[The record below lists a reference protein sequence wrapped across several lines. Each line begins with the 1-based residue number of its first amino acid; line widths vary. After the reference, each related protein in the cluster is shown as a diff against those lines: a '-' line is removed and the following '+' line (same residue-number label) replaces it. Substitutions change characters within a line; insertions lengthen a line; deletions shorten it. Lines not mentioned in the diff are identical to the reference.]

1 MSKQSGHRRARRQI
15 VTSDDWT
22 SLAHKDSKKP
32 RYYCPAC
39 GMVRAVES
47 WGTTQVLTKVS
58 PARVIGHFK
67 NGLMTGLPK
76 ELCPGGDIDLVK
88 DRAP

>member
-1 MSKQSGHRRARRQI
+1 MI
-15 VTSDDWT
+15 TSDDWT

-47 WGTTQVLTKVS
+47 WGVTQVLTKVS
-58 PARVIGHFK
+58 PARVIGHYRHTDVK
-67 NGLMTGLPK
+67 AK
-76 ELCPGGDIDLVK
+76 ELCPGGEIDLVK